1 MLYSSCT
8 RKISCKHTREYL
20 VEGFVA
26 QSTQFYEVGE
36 AEHAILDD
44 KAQQLGE
51 RLQEALYDGRR
62 GGRVRY

>member
-1 MLYSSCT
+1 MFYSSCT
-8 RKISCKHTREYL
+8 RKTSCKHTHEYL

-51 RLQEALYDGRR
+51 RLQEAL
-62 GGRVRY
+62 